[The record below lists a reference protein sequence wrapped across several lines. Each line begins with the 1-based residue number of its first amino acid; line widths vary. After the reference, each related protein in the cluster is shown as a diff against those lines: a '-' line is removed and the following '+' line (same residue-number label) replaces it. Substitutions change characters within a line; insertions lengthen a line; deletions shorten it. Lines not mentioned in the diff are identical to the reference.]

1 MGITTNTSFFLGKP
15 TIGVAQNYYH
25 IEGAEFVL
33 PDNYEGACTEI
44 VKNGEIYGQVLRTHQ
59 DVKPIFI
66 SCGNWIDI
74 ETSQKF
80 VLEFVTKE
88 SRLPVTT
95 RYADILT
102 HKERKRLSGIYKWL
116 NDFRILI
123 LVLIVATFPEV
134 RIILRD
140 DWSCSSL
147 FVF

>member
-1 MGITTNTSFFLGKP
+1 MHPRHMGIATNTSFFLGKP
-15 TIGVAQNYYH
+15 IIGVAKNYYH

-33 PDNYEGACTEI
+33 PDNYEGAYTEI
-44 VKNGEIYGQVLRTHQ
+44 VRNGEIYGQVLRTHQ

-102 HKERKRLSGIYKWL
+102 DKERKRLSGICK
-116 NDFRILI
+116 
-123 LVLIVATFPEV
+123 
-134 RIILRD
+134 
-140 DWSCSSL
+140 
-147 FVF
+147 

>member
-1 MGITTNTSFFLGKP
+1 MGIATNTSFFLGKP
-15 TIGVAQNYYH
+15 TIGVAKNYYH

-44 VKNGEIYGQVLRTHQ
+44 VKNGEIYGQVLQTHQ

-95 RYADILT
+95 RYADTLT
-102 HKERKRLSGIYKWL
+102 DKERKRLSGICK
-116 NDFRILI
+116 
-123 LVLIVATFPEV
+123 
-134 RIILRD
+134 
-140 DWSCSSL
+140 
-147 FVF
+147 